1 VKTVKRQFEPAV
13 VGIYPQKSIKG
24 RLEQF
29 LLDNIGK
36 VATTQQMEQ
45 VAKDP
50 ETGRIP
56 PRWHQRI
63 SELRTDDGYTIQT
76 YRDLSSLGVGE
87 YVLASNAKRKK
98 AGRRIVC
105 SPETWQE
112 VLERANHKCEWNED
126 GAKCD
131 LSDGM
136 IDEIGGGTV
145 RLTADH
151 MQPHSLE
158 SKVDPLKASSW
169 RALCGRHQ
177 VMKKNYWNSTTGK
190 LNIEALLQSASVK
203 EKRAALKFLQLYF
216 KEHKSS

>member
-1 VKTVKRQFEPAV
+1 
-13 VGIYPQKSIKG
+13 
-24 RLEQF
+24 
-29 LLDNIGK
+29 
-36 VATTQQMEQ
+36 MEQ

-76 YRDLSSLGVGE
+76 SRDTPTLAVGE
-87 YVLASNAKRKK
+87 YVLISDAKRKK

-105 SPETWQE
+105 SPDTWKL
-112 VLERANHKCEWNED
+112 VLERANHSCEWDED
-126 GAKCD
+126 GTRCGLA
-131 LSDGM
+131 DGM
-136 IDEIGGGTV
+136 IDEVGGGTV

-151 MQPHSLE
+151 MQPHALQ
-158 SKVDPLKASSW
+158 SKVDPSEPTAW

-190 LNIEALLQSASVK
+190 LNLEALLQSASVK
-203 EKRAALKFLQLYF
+203 EKKAAYKFLEAYF
-216 KEHKSS
+216 SKK